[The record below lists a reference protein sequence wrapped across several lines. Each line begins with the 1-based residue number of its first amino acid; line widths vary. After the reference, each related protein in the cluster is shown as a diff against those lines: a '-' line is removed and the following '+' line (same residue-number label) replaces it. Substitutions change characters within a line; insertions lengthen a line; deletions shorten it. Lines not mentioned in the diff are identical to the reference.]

1 MVNEVLEKK
10 HEDELSVQRY
20 TFKKIRETVISF
32 GGLIGGGYIGGLL
45 GGMYAK
51 SKNLPHEMSI
61 IAEGVPFLSGKGINK
76 QQGNGGFIGVM
87 LGSLISG
94 LIIGYEHW
102 RKVESQ
108 KLAVDEIN
116 QDIANTIAIQPTD
129 KELVGENK
137 RLRGMLEELEAKR
150 ANRDAIL
157 AQGPKSH
164 MEHAAHHPAEHSK
177 A

>member
-10 HEDELSVQRY
+10 HEEELSVGHY
-20 TFKKIRETVISF
+20 TFKKIRETVITF
-32 GGLIGGGYIGGLL
+32 GGLIGGTYIGGLL

-51 SKNLPHEMSI
+51 SKNLPHEMSSL
-61 IAEGVPFLSGKGINK
+61 AESIPFLNGKGINK
-76 QQGNGGFIGVM
+76 QQGNGGFIGFM

-94 LIIGYEHW
+94 MIIGYEHW

-116 QDIANTIAIQPTD
+116 QDIANTIAIQPID
-129 KELVGENK
+129 KELVVENK
-137 RLRGMLEELEAKR
+137 RLRGMLDEIENKR
-150 ANRDAIL
+150 ASRDAIL

-164 MEHAAHHPAEHSK
+164 VEHAAHHHAAHSK